1 MGRGMQTGGKFW
13 GNHSGP
19 GEDAEASRSIGKGM
33 VCMSSIQEIN
43 MRHLATNQAQV

>member
-1 MGRGMQTGGKFW
+1 MGRGMQTGGQFW

-19 GEDAEASRSIGKGM
+19 SEDAEATRSTGKGM

-43 MRHLATNQAQV
+43 EAFGN